1 MSDPAFIRNCWYVAA
16 WNHEVL
22 AETLFERTLLG
33 ESVLFFRLGS
43 GHVIALDNR
52 CCHRHAP
59 LSLGRKEGDC
69 VRCMYHGLK
78 YGPDGRCVEIPG
90 QKHVPTNVRVRT
102 YPVVE
107 RKRWIWIWMGDPA
120 AADENLIPDTFSL
133 QDPAWRMKPGYLH
146 YDANHFLIAD
156 NLLDFSHLSYV
167 HESTLGGTSRIA
179 ETRATMERLPRGVRL
194 TRRVLNATPAPYHV
208 RLGAPRGPVDRWW
221 IYDYTVPGV
230 LLLDSG
236 VKPAEDGGD
245 PSGNTLRFHSC
256 QAITPES
263 QRSTHYFFMQAHS
276 FSLDD
281 ATVTEAMFQSVVAAF
296 EEDRH
301 MIEAQQKLIDR
312 SVPRAMVGLP
322 MDGALAAY
330 RKTYEQLL
338 AAENP
343 PRGAPHQPP

>member
-1 MSDPAFIRNCWYVAA
+1 MAA

-33 ESVLFFRLGS
+33 ESVLFSGS
-43 GHVIALDNR
+43 APARWSRSTTGVVIGN
-52 CCHRHAP
+52 AP

-90 QKHVPTNVRVRT
+90 AEACQPTNVRVRT

-133 QDPAWRMKPGYLH
+133 QDPAWRTKPGYLH

-208 RLGAPRGPVDRWW
+208 RLGAPRARRSLVDLRL
-221 IYDYTVPGV
+221 TRCPEFCC
-230 LLLDSG
+230 STQASSPR
-236 VKPAEDGGD
+236 KMAATCPA
-245 PSGNTLRFHSC
+245 
-256 QAITPES
+256 
-263 QRSTHYFFMQAHS
+263 TH
-276 FSLDD
+276 
-281 ATVTEAMFQSVVAAF
+281 
-296 EEDRH
+296 
-301 MIEAQQKLIDR
+301 
-312 SVPRAMVGLP
+312 
-322 MDGALAAY
+322 
-330 RKTYEQLL
+330 
-338 AAENP
+338 
-343 PRGAPHQPP
+343 